1 MICKLFRFRPVLS
14 LTSQSSKSSMSGHI
28 GGELPEDWS
37 LRVYLI
43 EALPTDERGNRAF
56 HERWSFIMMPELH
69 LLITHHPTGYQWDY
83 WLRLDVDDAER
94 LSDVV
99 EISSESSS
107 GEDASPVE

>member
-1 MICKLFRFRPVLS
+1 MICKPFRFRPVLS
-14 LTSQSSKSSMSGHI
+14 LTSLRSKSSMSGHI

-43 EALPTDERGNRAF
+43 EALPTDERGNQRAF
-56 HERWSFIMMPELH
+56 HERWRELH

-107 GEDASPVE
+107 GEDVAPAE